1 MGEASHRLRAG
12 AALLLPA
19 ASAAHSRSRG
29 VALLHPLRPGHGI
42 WYGPAFDPESAA
54 LFPKDYGYGLLAVYA
69 VWLLVILILYPLC
82 RWFAELKQRRRDPWL
97 SYL

>member
-1 MGEASHRLRAG
+1 QSSSLAV
-12 AALLLPA
+12 LL
-19 ASAAHSRSRG
+19 SYIRYGH
-29 VALLHPLRPGHGI
+29 GHGI
-42 WYGPAFDPESAA
+42 WYGPALDPESAA

-82 RWFAELKQRRRDPWL
+82 RWFAELKHPWL